1 VEKIAQRGP
10 IRIAVRASRSE
21 VAVGDLVALALEVTA
36 PDGFEVALPK
46 AGQTLGGLRVRSCR
60 DQGGVPV
67 QQGRQWRQD
76 YELETDVPGEF
87 EIPAL
92 SVRYE
97 DRRGGR
103 PAATQAS
110 QPSNEIESEAIK
122 VKVASVLKGRFKP
135 TEFGDIK
142 GPVQLP
148 WAWDRRWLWW
158 VLAPALAVAAIAAVR
173 LLWGRRRRRPAAPPA
188 VPPHIWALEQLRLL
202 RGEQLVERNLVAE
215 FYFRLTGI
223 VRVYIE
229 RRFAVR
235 AAEQTTK
242 EFLMAAKDHLA
253 LGVRYGKLLGD
264 FLQAGD
270 LVKFARYQPQATEID
285 RAFGTADTFVRRTA
299 GDAAVEPVEPSTAH
313 EPAALETG
321 GRSA

>member
-1 VEKIAQRGP
+1 
-10 IRIAVRASRSE
+10 
-21 VAVGDLVALALEVTA
+21 VGFTLEVTA
-36 PDGFEVALPK
+36 PDGFEVVLPK
-46 AGQTLGGLRVRSCR
+46 PGQTLGELRVRSCR
-60 DQGGVPV
+60 DQAGVPV

-76 YELETDVPGEF
+76 YELETDVAGEF

-92 SVRYE
+92 SVGYE
-97 DRRGGR
+97 DRRAGR

-122 VKVASVLKGRFKP
+122 VKVASVLKGPFAP

-148 WAWDRRWLWW
+148 WEWNRRWLWW
-158 VLAPALAVAAIAAVR
+158 VLPPGLAVAAIVAVR
-173 LLWGRRRRRPAAPPA
+173 WLRRRRRPQPAGEPA
-188 VPPHIWALEQLRLL
+188 VPPHIWALEQLQRL
-202 RGEQLVERNLVAE
+202 RGEQLIERNLVAE

-235 AAEQTTK
+235 AAEQTTE
-242 EFLMAAKDHLA
+242 EFLIAAKDHLA
-253 LGVRYGKLLGD
+253 LGVRYGKLLAD
-264 FLQAGD
+264 FLQASD
-270 LVKFARYQPQATEID
+270 LVKFARYQPRATEID
-285 RAFGTADTFVRRTA
+285 RAFGTAETFVRETA
-299 GDAAVEPVEPSTAH
+299 GDAAVEPAEP
-313 EPAALETG
+313 PAGHASAAPEAE